1 MAKTTKTT
9 AKAAAKTTAKKPAAT
24 KTVAAKKAPAKKA
37 AAAKKPAAKK
47 AVKETKAPAKKPA
60 ASNKVTLTINGK
72 EVTVP
77 AGTTIKAAAEM
88 MGVKIPSLCY
98 SPDLKP
104 WASCGLC
111 VIKNVDPRTGR
122 ARMARSCCTAV
133 TPGMNIITD
142 DAELRKA
149 RRTVL
154 ELILSNHPNDCLK
167 CSRNH
172 HCELQELASE
182 FGLRTVRFDTILKNQ
197 EPDASYKEVVL
208 YRDKCIN
215 CGRCVEVCQNV
226 QNVWALEYNGRGDK
240 TVIGPV
246 GGVDLAHS
254 PCVHCG
260 QCAAHCPVGAI
271 TYTNPIEDVFTKVAD
286 PELTSVVSIAPSV
299 RAAIGE
305 EFGMKPGS
313 LATGKIYT
321 ALRALGFKYVLDT
334 NFGAD
339 LTIMEEANELVKRL
353 TTKGSAIP
361 MFTSCCPAWV
371 DYAEKRYHDM
381 LPHLSTAKS
390 PQQMQGAMIKT
401 YFADK
406 VGAKKD
412 KIFNVSV
419 MPCAAKL
426 YESTRDKHMNA
437 SGVQDYDMVLTTREL
452 AQLIREAGIDFN
464 NLPEGQ
470 ADSFM
475 GAYTGAG
482 TIFGATGG
490 VMEAALRTA
499 YHTLAGKELGPV
511 EYMPARG
518 LKDVKVAEVNI
529 KGTKIRIA
537 VVHQLGNVDQVV
549 QKVREELAAGK
560 SVDELS
566 FHFIEVMACRGG
578 CVAGGGQPYGAT
590 DEIRKLRAAA
600 LYKDDK
606 DCKIRQSHNNPEIK
620 AIYKDFLGTPGSE
633 KAEKYLHTAYDELD
647 MYR

>member
-1 MAKTTKTT
+1 MAKLTKKPAAKAAKATKTVKAPAKKAAKPAAKAKTTK
-9 AKAAAKTTAKKPAAT
+9 PA
-24 KTVAAKKAPAKKA
+24 KAPAKKA
-37 AAAKKPAAKK
+37 AAKPAKASAAKAKPAAAKK
-47 AVKETKAPAKKPA
+47 TAPKAEKTAAVKAPSSKE
-60 ASNKVTLTINGK
+60 VTLTINGK
-72 EVTVP
+72 SVTVP
-77 AGTTIKAAAEM
+77 AGTTILNAAKSIGM
-88 MGVKIPSLCY
+88 KIPTLCY

-122 ARMARSCCTAV
+122 ARMARSCCTVV

-142 DAELRKA
+142 DADLRKA

-172 HCELQELASE
+172 QCELQELAAE

-197 EPDASYKEVVL
+197 EPDGSYKEVVF
-208 YRDKCIN
+208 YRNKCIN

-260 QCAAHCPVGAI
+260 QCAAHCPVGAS
-271 TYTNPIEDVFTKVAD
+271 TYTNPIEQVFDKVAD

-313 LATGKIYT
+313 LATGNIYT

-401 YFADK
+401 YFAEK
-406 VGAKKD
+406 MGLKKD
-412 KIFNVSV
+412 KIFNVSI

-426 YESTRDKHMNA
+426 YESGRDKHMSA

-464 NLPEGQ
+464 NLPDGQ
-470 ADSFM
+470 ADSLM

-499 YHTLAGKELGPV
+499 Y
-511 EYMPARG
+511 R
-518 LKDVKVAEVNI
+518 
-529 KGTKIRIA
+529 
-537 VVHQLGNVDQVV
+537 
-549 QKVREELAAGK
+549 
-560 SVDELS
+560 
-566 FHFIEVMACRGG
+566 
-578 CVAGGGQPYGAT
+578 
-590 DEIRKLRAAA
+590 
-600 LYKDDK
+600 
-606 DCKIRQSHNNPEIK
+606 
-620 AIYKDFLGTPGSE
+620 SE
-633 KAEKYLHTAYDELD
+633 
-647 MYR
+647 